1 MFNQLLQGSKIEAWL
16 LNRFRDYRPVVN
28 GLDDMKDGVIKQ
40 LLHSRIN
47 PDLDRF
53 YGKNYNKKSRKKD
66 DSLDRNVM
74 KVSFYIGIYT
84 DYLSIVTNCIV

>member
-16 LNRFRDYRPVVN
+16 LNRFRDYRPGVN
-28 GLDDMKDGVIKQ
+28 GLDDMKDGVIKK
-40 LLHSRIN
+40 LLQSRIN
-47 PDLDRF
+47 PGLDRF

-74 KVSFYIGIYT
+74 KVSFLGIYT

>member
-28 GLDDMKDGVIKQ
+28 GVDDMKDGVIKK
-40 LLHSRIN
+40 LLQSRIN
-47 PDLDRF
+47 RDLDRF
-53 YGKNYNKKSRKKD
+53 YGKHYNKKSRKKD
-66 DSLDRNVM
+66 DSLDQNLL
-74 KVSFYIGIYT
+74 KVSFYIGINT